1 MKGPTRPIIPFPR
14 SRPSSHRPT
23 SRYFW
28 DVPKSRV
35 IRDSTE
41 QKSPVLMVRDAAD
54 AMFRAAAECCH
65 QHGRASRIH
74 AKASLE
80 AEVETAQR
88 ACEECDEALRERV
101 EFYESTAGDV
111 VPGGDDEPWWHCAN
125 ALWLASREYRRRHG
139 GCDSSTRDLKNH
151 SPERLHALH
160 AEYELEASAL
170 LALRHAA
177 DAYKRLRPSA
187 A

>member
-1 MKGPTRPIIPFPR
+1 
-14 SRPSSHRPT
+14 
-23 SRYFW
+23 
-28 DVPKSRV
+28 
-35 IRDSTE
+35 
-41 QKSPVLMVRDAAD
+41 MVRDAAD

-65 QHGRASRIH
+65 QHDRASRIH

-88 ACEECDEALRERV
+88 ACEDCDGALRERV
-101 EFYESTAGDV
+101 ELYEDTAESV
-111 VPGGDDEPWWHCAN
+111 VPVGDDEAWWHSAN
-125 ALWLASREYRRRHG
+125 ALWLASREYLRRHG
-139 GCDSSTRDLKNH
+139 GCDSSTKDLKDH
-151 SPERLHALH
+151 SAERLNALH

-177 DAYKRLRPSA
+177 EAYKRLRPTA

>member
-1 MKGPTRPIIPFPR
+1 
-14 SRPSSHRPT
+14 
-23 SRYFW
+23 
-28 DVPKSRV
+28 
-35 IRDSTE
+35 
-41 QKSPVLMVRDAAD
+41 MVRDAAD

-65 QHGRASRIH
+65 QHDRASRIH

-88 ACEECDEALRERV
+88 ACEDCDGALRERV
-101 EFYESTAGDV
+101 ELYEDTAESV
-111 VPGGDDEPWWHCAN
+111 VPDGDDEAWWHSAN
-125 ALWLASREYRRRHG
+125 ALWLASREYLRRHG
-139 GCDSSTRDLKNH
+139 GCDSSTMDLKHH
-151 SPERLHALH
+151 SAERHNARH

-177 DAYKRLRPSA
+177 EAYKRLRPTA